1 MLDESRLAE
10 LLSAIAGGDGAAAG
24 ELYGLIGGRLHGQ
37 AQRILRDPGL
47 AEDAVQEA
55 FLKIWRNAWR
65 FDAGKGAAS
74 AWMSVIGRR
83 VALDRRPR
91 AAAVALP
98 ELEAPS
104 VDPDYVHPRLRESL
118 AELPDLHRKALVLMY
133 VYGLSHS
140 ELAAAMNA
148 PLGTVKSWVRRAS
161 AALKGKL
168 ER

>member
-1 MLDESRLAE
+1 MLDEGRLTE
-10 LLSAIAGGDGAAAG
+10 LLHAMAGGDGHAAG

-37 AQRILRDPGL
+37 ARRILRDPSL

-55 FLKIWRNAWR
+55 FLKIWRNAFR
-65 FDAGKGAAS
+65 YDAAKGAAS
-74 AWMSVIGRR
+74 AWMSVIARR
-83 VALDRRPR
+83 VALDRRPTI
-91 AAAVALP
+91 APLTLP

-104 VDPDYVHPRLRESL
+104 TDPDYVHPRLRESL

-161 AALKGKL
+161 AALKEKL